1 MPIAQRWNRVGVC
14 ASTYPRR
21 ALLCWVVLAFSATP
35 AFSQIPSI
43 PSSTRIF
50 AGPNVSAASGT
61 ETADIPVF
69 GNSTACGS
77 YTNGES
83 FNATVGGFAML
94 PELLS
99 STLGFGGGFSITRT
113 SASFA
118 TPPLSPTLILDR
130 RSDQV
135 VRIDEEFRLK
145 ASYMTIGFEAMTL
158 WHPFKRLQIGIGAS
172 VGLNVASSF
181 QHTDHIL
188 GPKGYRFADGSSEQ
202 PLQGASSLQ
211 VAMLSIGPKLNLGYE
226 FTVGSTVLM
235 PHLTFSSNA
244 VSPLKDW
251 AWQHYTIGGGIS
263 YYIDVTP
270 RHVAPSPLGPGSVAV
285 VDELPKPPAAPPK
298 LRADIDL
305 FSVDDHDQRLPE
317 VVISSKETITR
328 HFVPLLPAVFFERSA
343 TGFPDRY
350 RTVTQ
355 TMAQQFRVND
365 LAGNNPVMVQH
376 QVMNV
381 IGSRMQQDTTAQI
394 TLVGQ
399 ISREEAPEIA
409 RVRALEVR
417 AYLIRAWGIDSSRI
431 AVAPNRKGLLQ
442 RSNESTEDGRADNRR
457 VEILS
462 DSPTLLL
469 PVITEKKEFSLV
481 PPMLKIN
488 PTFDAEAGVKQWE
501 LSILHQ
507 GREIG
512 KFSSNEQ
519 DEESELMWDIVR
531 ENPEA
536 TVPPLFAQLRVEDS
550 TGRVVRAVTSV
561 PLSIATRTSAGN
573 VVAQAGDEEVVSF
586 TLAGYDVRS
595 AEIAR
600 GNKMLVEE
608 IGKAMRNGARVT
620 VTGYADRLGDKE
632 KNRELASDRA
642 NRVAETIRQMAAERG
657 LRDVSVHFVGGSI
670 ETDRFT
676 NDLPEG
682 RTLTRGVTV
691 MIEQKIVE

>member
-1 MPIAQRWNRVGVC
+1 MPIAQRWNRFGVC
-14 ASTYPRR
+14 AGAYLRR
-21 ALLCWVVLAFSATP
+21 ALCCWVVLSLSAP
-35 AFSQIPSI
+35 SIFSQIPSI

-69 GNSTACGS
+69 GSSTACGS
-77 YTNGES
+77 YTNGTS
-83 FNATVGGFAML
+83 LNATVGGFAML

-99 STLGFGGGFSITRT
+99 SAFGVGGGFSITRT

-118 TPPLSPTLILDR
+118 TPPLEPTLILDR

-145 ASYMTIGFEAMTL
+145 ASYMTIGLEAMTL
-158 WHPFKRLQIGIGAS
+158 WHPFKRLQVGVGAS

-181 QHTDHIL
+181 QHTNQIL

-226 FTVGSTVLM
+226 FTVGNAVIM
-235 PHLTFSSNA
+235 PHITFSSNA

-285 VDELPKPPAAPPK
+285 DELPKPPAAPPT
-298 LRADIDL
+298 LRANIDL

-317 VVISSKETITR
+317 VVISSKETTTR

-343 TGFPDRY
+343 TAFPDRY

-355 TMAQQFRVND
+355 AMAKRFKVND

-381 IGSRMQQDTTAQI
+381 IGLRMQQDTTVQI

-431 AVAPNRKGLLQ
+431 TVAPNRKGLLQ

-462 DSPTLLL
+462 DSPALLS
-469 PVITEKKEFSLV
+469 PVITEKKEFTLV
-481 PPMLKIN
+481 PPTLKIN

-507 GREIG
+507 GVEIG
-512 KFSSNEQ
+512 KFSSDEQ
-519 DEESELMWDIVR
+519 GEESELMWDIIR

-536 TVPPLFAQLRVEDS
+536 AVPPLFAQLRVEDS

-561 PLSIATRTSAGN
+561 PLSVATRTLAGN

-586 TLAGYDVRS
+586 ILAGYDVRS

-600 GNKMLVEE
+600 GNRMLMEE
-608 IGKAMRNGARVT
+608 IGKTLRNGARVT
-620 VTGYADRLGDKE
+620 VTGYADRLGDQQ
-632 KNRELASDRA
+632 KNRELATERA
-642 NRVAETIRQMAAERG
+642 NRVAEAIRQMADEQGTREVA
-657 LRDVSVHFVGGSI
+657 VHFVGGSI

-691 MIEQKIVE
+691 MIEQKIAQ

>member
-1 MPIAQRWNRVGVC
+1 MPIAQRCSSFGVC
-14 ASTYPRR
+14 VITYPSY
-21 ALLCWVVLAFSATP
+21 ALLCWLVLIFSATP
-35 AFSQIPSI
+35 TFSQSSSI
-43 PSSTRIF
+43 PATTRIF
-50 AGPNVSAASGT
+50 AGPNVSAANGT

-69 GNSTACGS
+69 GSSTACGS
-77 YTNGES
+77 YTNGTS
-83 FNATVGGFAML
+83 FNATVGGFALL

-99 STLGFGGGFSITRT
+99 STFGVGGGFSITRT

-118 TPPLSPTLILDR
+118 TPPLEPTLILDR
-130 RSDQV
+130 GTDHV

-145 ASYMTIGFEAMTL
+145 ASYMTIGIEAMTL
-158 WHPFKRLQIGIGAS
+158 WHPFKKLQIGVGAS
-172 VGLNVASSF
+172 IGLNVAASF
-181 QHTDHIL
+181 EQTNHIIA
-188 GPKGYRFADGSSEQ
+188 PQGYRFADGSTEQ
-202 PLQGASSLQ
+202 PLKGASSLQ
-211 VAMLSIGPKLNLGYE
+211 VAMLNFGPKLNLGYE
-226 FTVGSTVLM
+226 FTVGSTVIM
-235 PHLTFSSNA
+235 PHITVSSNA

-270 RHVAPSPLGPGSVAV
+270 RHIAPSPLGPGSATVA
-285 VDELPKPPAAPPK
+285 ELPAKPVTPPK
-298 LRADIDL
+298 LHANIDL
-305 FSVDDHDQRLPE
+305 FSVDDNDQRLPE
-317 VVISSKETITR
+317 VVISSKETTLR

-343 TGFPDRY
+343 TAFPDRY
-350 RTVTQ
+350 KTVTRS
-355 TMAQQFRVND
+355 MAERFKVSD
-365 LAGNNPVMVQH
+365 LAGNNPIVVQH

-381 IGSRMQQDTTAQI
+381 IGSRMQQDTTVRI

-431 AVAPNRKGLLQ
+431 AIAPNNKGSLQ

-462 DSPTLLL
+462 DSPGILS
-469 PVITEKKEFSLV
+469 PVITEKKDLTLV
-481 PPMLKIN
+481 PPTLKIN
-488 PTFDAEAGVKQWE
+488 PTFNAEAGVKQWE

-507 GREIG
+507 GKEIG
-512 KFSSNEQ
+512 KFTSDGEE
-519 DEESELMWDIVR
+519 EESELMWDIVR
-531 ENPEA
+531 DNPDA
-536 TVPPLFAQLRVEDS
+536 TIPPLFAQLRVQDS

-561 PLSIATRTSAGN
+561 PLTVASRTATGN
-573 VVAQAGDEEVVSF
+573 VVARAGDEELVSF

-600 GNKMLVEE
+600 GNKLLIEE
-608 IGKAMRNGARVT
+608 IGKVLRNGARVT
-620 VTGYADRLGDKE
+620 ITGHADRLGDQN
-632 KNRELASDRA
+632 KNRELANQRA

-657 LRDVSVHFVGGSI
+657 ISDVVVHFVGGSI

-691 MIEQKIVE
+691 MIEQKITQ

>member
-1 MPIAQRWNRVGVC
+1 MPIAQRWNRFGVC
-14 ASTYPRR
+14 AGAYLRR
-21 ALLCWVVLAFSATP
+21 AFLCLVALSLSSST

-69 GNSTACGS
+69 GSSTACGS
-77 YTNGES
+77 YTNGVS

-99 STLGFGGGFSITRT
+99 SAFGVGGGFSITRT

-118 TPPLSPTLILDR
+118 TPPLEPTLILDR

-158 WHPFKRLQIGIGAS
+158 WHPFKQLQVGVGAS

-181 QHTDHIL
+181 QHTNQIL

-211 VAMLSIGPKLNLGYE
+211 VAMISIGPKLNLGYE
-226 FTVGSTVLM
+226 FTVGSTVIM
-235 PHLTFSSNA
+235 PHITFSSNA

-270 RHVAPSPLGPGSVAV
+270 RHVAPSPLGPGSAAV
-285 VDELPKPPAAPPK
+285 FDELPKLPAAPPT

-305 FSVDDHDQRLPE
+305 FSVDDQDHRLPE
-317 VVISSKETITR
+317 VVLSSKETTTR
-328 HFVPLLPAVFFERSA
+328 HFVPLLPAVFFDRNA
-343 TGFPDRY
+343 TTFPDRY
-350 RTVTQ
+350 RTVTR
-355 TMAQQFRVND
+355 TMAERFRVNA
-365 LAGNNPVMVQH
+365 LAGNNPIMVQH

-381 IGSRMQQDTTAQI
+381 IGSRMQQDTAAQI

-399 ISREEAPEIA
+399 ISRGEAAELA
-409 RVRALEVR
+409 RVRALDVR

-431 AVAPNRKGLLQ
+431 AIAPSRKGLLQ

-462 DSPTLLL
+462 DSPALLS
-469 PVITEKKEFSLV
+469 PVITEKKEFTLV
-481 PPMLKIN
+481 PPTLKIN

-507 GREIG
+507 GKVIG
-512 KFSSNEQ
+512 RFTSNSEE
-519 DEESELMWDIVR
+519 EESEIMWDIVR

-536 TVPPLFAQLRVEDS
+536 TIPPLFAQLRVEDS

-561 PLSIATRTSAGN
+561 PLSVATRTAVGN
-573 VVAQAGDEEVVSF
+573 AVARAGDEELVSF

-600 GNKMLVEE
+600 GNKVLMEE
-608 IGKAMRNGARVT
+608 IAKVLRNGARVT
-620 VTGYADRLGDKE
+620 VTGHADRLGDQQ
-632 KNRELASDRA
+632 KNRELATERA
-642 NRVAETIRQMAAERG
+642 NRVAEAIRQMAAERSISN
-657 LRDVSVHFVGGSI
+657 VAVHFVGGSI

-691 MIEQKIVE
+691 MIEQTVAE